1 MKNEKSESS
10 VIRTVFRKDGYS
22 GVVTAFF
29 PDEPSIMGRGYI
41 VCANSTYHR
50 IHAGIDHYLTSKP
63 AKPEEYKELLDEL
76 IADGMLIEPHTKRSI
91 RKE

>member
-1 MKNEKSESS
+1 MENKAK

-29 PDEPSIMGRGYI
+29 PDEPSIMGKGYI

-50 IHAGIDHYLTSKP
+50 IHADIDRYLASKP
-63 AKPEEYKELLDEL
+63 AKPEEYKELMYEL
-76 IADGMLIEPHTKRSI
+76 IADGMLIELHTKRSI

>member
-29 PDEPSIMGRGYI
+29 PDEPSIMGRGISCVQI
-41 VCANSTYHR
+41 VHITASTQ
-50 IHAGIDHYLTSKP
+50 G
-63 AKPEEYKELLDEL
+63 
-76 IADGMLIEPHTKRSI
+76 
-91 RKE
+91 

>member
-1 MKNEKSESS
+1 MENENE
-10 VIRTVFRKDGYS
+10 VVRAVFRKDGYS

-50 IHAGIDHYLTSKP
+50 IHADIDRYLASKP
-63 AKPEEYKELLDEL
+63 AKPEEYKELMYEL
-76 IADGMLIEPHTKRSI
+76 IADGMLIELHTKRSI
-91 RKE
+91 RKEQK

>member
-1 MKNEKSESS
+1 MENKAK

-50 IHAGIDHYLTSKP
+50 IHADIDRYLASKP
-63 AKPEEYKELLDEL
+63 AKPEEYKELMYEL
-76 IADGMLIEPHTKRSI
+76 IADGMLIELHTKRSI
-91 RKE
+91 RKEQK

>member
-1 MKNEKSESS
+1 MENKAK

-29 PDEPSIMGRGYI
+29 PDEPSIMGKGYI

-50 IHAGIDHYLTSKP
+50 IHADIDRYLASKP
-63 AKPEEYKELLDEL
+63 AKPEEYKELMYEL
-76 IADGMLIEPHTKRSI
+76 IADGMLIELHTKRSI
-91 RKE
+91 RKEQK

>member
-1 MKNEKSESS
+1 MENKAK

-29 PDEPSIMGRGYI
+29 PDEPSIMGKGYI

-50 IHAGIDHYLTSKP
+50 IHADIDRYLASKP
-63 AKPEEYKELLDEL
+63 AKPEEYKELMYEL
-76 IADGMLIEPHTKRSI
+76 IADGMLIELHTKRSI
-91 RKE
+91 RNE